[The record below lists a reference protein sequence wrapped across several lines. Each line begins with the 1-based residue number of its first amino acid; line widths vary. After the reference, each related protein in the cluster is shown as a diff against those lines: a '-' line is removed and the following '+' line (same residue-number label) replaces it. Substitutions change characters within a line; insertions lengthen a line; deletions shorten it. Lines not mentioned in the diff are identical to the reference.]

1 MITGTYR
8 GVRLRNYRVYSVDG
22 AGKIVSAD
30 WVEAEDDAHA
40 LREAEQ
46 RLDGVALEVWE
57 RQRLVG
63 RIESNR

>member
-46 RLDGVALEVWE
+46 RLDGVALEVWDL
-57 RQRLVG
+57 QRLVG
-63 RIESNR
+63 RIESRS